1 MPSLAPTSVWRH
13 SAYSTGDW
21 RRGACLTTL
30 VAVGVLL
37 PLTCGAHP
45 RPASVPDAVS
55 PVDHPSPQLAA
66 LLRNAEVAF
75 LGAVRG
81 PEPATL
87 VLIRK
92 PTPEL
97 PLHRCGAGT
106 EDFLLLLR
114 PRGGV
119 MRLDDQLQV
128 QSCELGEHLDVDDPE
143 STEQLVHA
151 LRMTGGELILPTRYS
166 FSPTPDAVVSRR
178 YTIGKRFQP
187 VH

>member
-1 MPSLAPTSVWRH
+1 MSDGS
-13 SAYSTGDW
+13 ST
-21 RRGACLTTL
+21 
-30 VAVGVLL
+30 
-37 PLTCGAHP
+37 
-45 RPASVPDAVS
+45 
-55 PVDHPSPQLAA
+55 VDHPSPQLAA
-66 LLRNAEVAF
+66 LLRGAEVAF
-75 LGAVRG
+75 VGPTRG
-81 PEPATL
+81 PDAAEL
-87 VLIRK
+87 VLMRK
-92 PTPEL
+92 PTRPL

-119 MRLDDQLQV
+119 MRLDDQLRV

-151 LRMTGGELILPTRYS
+151 LRMTGGELILPTHYS